1 MIHSFRLIAVLLGAS
16 LAVSPL
22 TGLSASLQPAPAT
35 ATATDETALCSSLEE
50 EWKAAEQACTTN
62 ANLGRARALARE
74 AQSKCKSPDT
84 AQRKIG
90 VSKYQSALRLCRKP
104 GAG

>member
-16 LAVSPL
+16 LAVSPRASP
-22 TGLSASLQPAPAT
+22 SAPLQPAPA
-35 ATATDETALCSSLEE
+35 ATASTDETALCSSLES
-50 EWKAAEQACTTN
+50 EWKTAEATCSAN

-74 AQSKCKSPDT
+74 AQSKCKSPEG

-104 GAG
+104 GAD

>member
-22 TGLSASLQPAPAT
+22 AAISAPPLPAPAA
-35 ATATDETALCSSLEE
+35 ATATDETALCSSLEG
-50 EWKAAEQACTTN
+50 EWKTAEEACSSN

-74 AQSKCKSPDT
+74 AQTKCKSPDT

>member
-1 MIHSFRLIAVLLGAS
+1 MIHSFRLIAVLFGAS
-16 LAVSPL
+16 LAVSSL
-22 TGLSASLQPAPAT
+22 AALSAPLQPAPAT
-35 ATATDETALCSSLEE
+35 AAATDETALCSSLEG
-50 EWKAAEQACTTN
+50 EWKIAEEACSTN

-74 AQSKCKSPDT
+74 AQSKCKSSDT

-104 GAG
+104 GTG